1 MLFKP
6 RGSGHETGPLLTT
19 QEEENGMNVR
29 LGLVLAVTALI
40 TGTGCASGGGGG
52 TAPSGPMLPGAELLD
67 QGIRPSDNSHTR
79 SADLA
84 LTQAQSTTDEV
95 VIQQRYQEAL
105 QSAMDGITADSTN
118 PKSYFQAGQA
128 FVGLNDYVG
137 ADSMFTRAE
146 EIHPPYQLETVAWR
160 ERGWVAAYNDAI
172 VPMGNGDMESAAR
185 IFEQASNIYDGRPEA
200 LLQLGSVYSQLDRI
214 DDAVQ
219 AYRRAMAILEES
231 KEVQMADT
239 AGAPI
244 WEQHW
249 DIATSGLGQTLT
261 YGERYQEAA
270 DLYGQLLDEDPGNPS
285 LIGSLAN
292 NLSELGQADSVQALY
307 DKLLADPDLGERD
320 FFNAGVGLYQIE
332 NYELAAQAFSQAA
345 EMNPFNR
352 DARLNLAQTLSIS
365 ERFEELIPAA
375 RELIEVDPRNALG
388 WIFLTR
394 ALSETEQTEE
404 ANTVFNEYQT
414 LGYEIEDLSLRPGAD
429 GGATIT
435 GSLKNTTIEAG
446 TTISLRFHF
455 GGENGTEIGTVD
467 IQVQAPATEQ
477 FQIFQ
482 GEFVSSQRVSG
493 YTYEVISP

>member
-1 MLFKP
+1 
-6 RGSGHETGPLLTT
+6 
-19 QEEENGMNVR
+19 MNVR
-29 LGLVLAVTALI
+29 VGLVLAAAALF
-40 TGTGCASGGGGG
+40 TGTGCAAGGGGSA
-52 TAPSGPMLPGAELLD
+52 APAGPMIPGAEVLE

-84 LTQAQSTTDEV
+84 LTQAQSTTDEA

-105 QSAMDGITADSTN
+105 QSAMDGITANATN

-128 FVGLNDYVG
+128 YVGMNDYVG

-172 VPMGNGDMESAAR
+172 VPMGTGDLQAAAAL
-185 IFEQASNIYDGRPEA
+185 FELANDIYDGRPEA
-200 LLQLGSVYSQLDRI
+200 LLQLGSIYAQLDQI
-214 DDAVQ
+214 DDAIG
-219 AYRRAMAILEES
+219 AYRRAMEMLEES

-249 DIATSGLGQTLT
+249 EIATTGMGQTLT

-270 DLYGQLLDEDPGNPS
+270 AFFGQLLEENPGDPT
-285 LIGSLAN
+285 LIGNLAN
-292 NLSELGQADSVQALY
+292 NLSELGQADSVQVLY
-307 DKLLADPDLGERD
+307 DQLLADPNLTERD
-320 FFNAGVGLYQIE
+320 YFNAGVGLYQIE
-332 NYELAAQAFSQAA
+332 NYETAAQAFTQAA

-352 DARLNLAQTLSIS
+352 DARLNLATTMSIS
-365 ERFEELIPAA
+365 EKFEELIPAA
-375 RELIEVDPRNALG
+375 RDLIDVDPRNALG

-394 ALSETEQTEE
+394 ALSETDQTEE
-404 ANTVFNEYQT
+404 ANTVFADYQS
-414 LGYEIEDLSLRPGAD
+414 LGYEIEDLAMRPDAD

-435 GSLKNTTIEAG
+435 GSLKNTTLEPG

-455 GGENGTEIGTVD
+455 GGEQNTEIGTVD
-467 IQVQAPATEQ
+467 IQVQAPAAEQ

-482 GEFVSSQRVSG
+482 GEFVSTQRVTG
-493 YTYEVISP
+493 YKYEVISP

>member
-1 MLFKP
+1 
-6 RGSGHETGPLLTT
+6 
-19 QEEENGMNVR
+19 MNVR
-29 LGLVLAVTALI
+29 HGLVLAAAALF

-52 TAPSGPMLPGAELLD
+52 TAPAGPMVPGGEVLE
-67 QGIRPSDNSHTR
+67 QGIRPKDNSHTR

-84 LTQAQSTTDEV
+84 LTQAQSTTDEA

-105 QSAMDGITADSTN
+105 QSAMDGMVADATN

-128 FVGLNDYVG
+128 YVGMGDYVG

-146 EIHPPYQLETVAWR
+146 EIHPPYQLESVAWR

-172 VPMGNGDMESAAR
+172 MPMGNGDLETAAA
-185 IFEQASNIYDGRPEA
+185 IFEQATAIYDGRPEA
-200 LLQLGSVYSQLDRI
+200 LLQLGSVYSQLDQI
-214 DDAVQ
+214 DDAIG
-219 AYRRAMAILEES
+219 AYRRAMSILEES

-244 WEQHW
+244 WQQHW
-249 DIATSGLGQTLT
+249 EIATSGMGQTLT

-270 DLYGQLLDEDPGNPS
+270 DFFGMLLEENPGDPG

-292 NLSELGQADSVQALY
+292 NLSELGQADSVQVLY
-307 DKLLADPDLGERD
+307 DQLLADPNLGERD

-332 NYELAAQAFSQAA
+332 NYELAAQAFTQAA

-365 ERFEELIPAA
+365 ENFEALIPAA
-375 RELIEVDPRNALG
+375 RDLIDVDPRNALG

-394 ALSETEQTEE
+394 ALSETGQTEE
-404 ANTVFNEYQT
+404 ANTVFNDYGA
-414 LGYEIEDLSLRPGAD
+414 LGYEIEDLSMRPGAD

-435 GSLKNTTIEAG
+435 GSLKNTTLEPG
-446 TTISLRFHF
+446 TTISLRFRF
-455 GGENGTEIGTVD
+455 GGDQSTEIGTVD
-467 IQVQAPATEQ
+467 IQVQAPAAEQ
-477 FQIFQ
+477 FQMFQ
-482 GEFVSSQRVSG
+482 GEFVSGQRVTG
-493 YTYEVISP
+493 YKYEVISP